1 MNTQQ
6 ELEFAQKVSKILD
19 QGARELDAA
28 TATRLLE
35 VRKEALAHFQKKPV
49 HAWAP
54 AWVSNTMGRIIE
66 PFNSHLKSGFVLL
79 VLLTALTAFV
89 AWNTFSQQG
98 SEVADLDQAL
108 LTDEL
113 PINAYLDKG
122 FESWLKRP

>member
-6 ELEFAQKVSKILD
+6 ELEFAQKISKILD
-19 QGARELDAA
+19 QGTHELDAA
-28 TATRLLE
+28 AASRLLE
-35 VRKEALAHFQKKPV
+35 ARKEALAHFQEKPV

-54 AWVSNTMGRIIE
+54 EWVSNAVGRIIE
-66 PFNSHLKSGFVLL
+66 PFNNHLKSGLVLL
-79 VLLTALTAFV
+79 VLLALLTAFV
-89 AWNTFSQQG
+89 AWNTFGQQG